1 MAAPTCEFIW
11 LKGLLDDL
19 GCPCVTLMTLFC
31 DNEVA
36 IHIAANLVFQEMT
49 KHIEVDCHYIR

>member
-11 LKGLLDDL
+11 PKGLLDDL
-19 GCPCVTLMTLFC
+19 GCPCVTPMTLFY

-36 IHIAANLVFQEMT
+36 IHFVANLVYQEMT